1 MRSQAKVKLDIIS
14 LIMICLSV
22 SMNFIENNCFINIFS
37 ELSSADSLDL
47 NVSPYMKAP
56 QQQNYNPYPTLS
68 KNSQSIASSL
78 QQESS
83 ENELP
88 NEPQTVVKRKNNK
101 RRKINKS
108 RRRKVK
114 RRPNQ
119 KKTIPRK
126 VGHF

>member
-1 MRSQAKVKLDIIS
+1 MFYQY
-14 LIMICLSV
+14 
-22 SMNFIENNCFINIFS
+22 IFS

-68 KNSQSIASSL
+68 KNSQSIASSF

-88 NEPQTVVKRKNNK
+88 SEPQTVVKRKNNK

-126 VGHF
+126 VGHFRIITFLGFDLTMISKSVHCSLAISSDT